1 MQSKLLYGIFRK
13 NAIDV
18 TNKTQYSEEELM
30 GISIVGAVDKKWG
43 IGLNNKLL
51 ISIPADMKQ
60 FAELTT
66 GHVCIMGRNTLQSL
80 PGCRPLVNRVNIVL
94 SRDKDFKVAGVTVV
108 NTVEEALKEASKY
121 TGKEIFIIGGESM
134 YKEFLPYAD
143 TAYITYIDYA
153 YQADRHMPNLD
164 EDEQWQLINESD
176 EQTYFNVEYYYRKYK
191 KIS

>member
-1 MQSKLLYGIFRK
+1 
-13 NAIDV
+13 
-18 TNKTQYSEEELM
+18 M

-80 PGCRPLVNRVNIVL
+80 PGGSPLPNRVNIVL
-94 SRDKDFKVAGVTVV
+94 SRDEDFKLPGVTVV
-108 NTVEEALKEASKY
+108 NSVVAALSEASKY
-121 TGKEIFIIGGESM
+121 IGKETFVIGGESI
-134 YKEFLPYAD
+134 YKEFLPYSD
-143 TAYITYIDYA
+143 TAYITYIDYT
-153 YQADRHMPNLD
+153 YQADRFMPNLD
-164 EDEQWQLINESD
+164 EDEHWQLVSESE